1 MTVSQNLESLP
12 DTPNGYIDTITVTDI
27 PKGFFIAITS
37 NTAPADGET
46 TRQMQV
52 TLMQADWADGGTHS
66 LGSGVYIRKD
76 GETAVC
82 VKVEDGNGAQQAE
95 NTTDY

>member
-1 MTVSQNLESLP
+1 
-12 DTPNGYIDTITVTDI
+12 VTDI
-27 PKGFFIAITS
+27 PKGYFIAITS

-52 TLMQADWADGGTHS
+52 TLMPAEWADGGTHS
-66 LGSGVYIRKD
+66 IGSGVYIRKD

-82 VKVEDGNGAQQAE
+82 VKVEDTNGAQQAE
-95 NTTDY
+95 NTTNY